1 MTTTSAALCLQHH
14 CTIMPVMPFLT
25 PTQMPSSRETL
36 SVSSLNR
43 MARSL
48 LENHFPNVAVEGEIS
63 NLSVPGSGHW
73 YFTLKDDAAQIRCAM
88 FRNRNLS
95 VGFRPQDGKQ
105 IVVRGRLS
113 IYEGRG
119 DYQLIV
125 DTMEEAGDGVLRRRF
140 EMLKQKLAAEGLF
153 ESTNKQP
160 MPFHIRHIG
169 VITSA
174 TGAVIRDIVSV
185 LGRRFPAIQITL
197 LPVPVQGADAPAA
210 IVRAIQI
217 ANQRQDELGLD
228 VLIVGRGGGSLEDLQ
243 AFNEES
249 VARAIF
255 ASSLPLVSAVGHETD
270 YTIADLVADL
280 RAPTPSAAAELLSP
294 DQNEMLQTFAG
305 YALLFNK
312 LIRDH
317 LRRDQQR
324 LSWLLKQ
331 LKHPGRRLQEHA
343 QTLDI
348 LEGRLL
354 RATRHQLQHK
364 LHALQDMQQGL
375 LRYSP
380 VTRMHAYSVQTETL
394 RHRLHRAAH
403 QRIELQQSQLA
414 QLVRSLD
421 AVSPLQ
427 TLQRGY
433 SITRDKAGR
442 VLRSSSALQI
452 GNTIVSNLAS
462 GSVHS
467 TVTKLEHSAKITD
480 N

>member
-1 MTTTSAALCLQHH
+1 MSL
-14 CTIMPVMPFLT
+14 FT
-25 PTQMPSSRETL
+25 PTQMSPPRETL

-48 LENHFPNVAVEGEIS
+48 LENHFPNVLVEGEIS
-63 NLSVPGSGHW
+63 NLSMPGSGHW
-73 YFTLKDDAAQIRCAM
+73 YFTLKDDSAQIRCAM

-95 VGFRPQDGKQ
+95 AGFRPQDGKQ

-119 DYQLIV
+119 DYQLIA
-125 DTMEEAGDGVLRRRF
+125 DSMEEAGDGALRRRF
-140 EMLKQKLAAEGLF
+140 EMLKQKLSAEGLF
-153 ESTNKQP
+153 ESTSKQP
-160 MPFHIRHIG
+160 MPSHIRHIG

-185 LGRRFPAIQITL
+185 LERRFPAIQITL

-217 ANQRQDELGLD
+217 ANQRRDALGLD
-228 VLIVGRGGGSLEDLQ
+228 VLILGRGGGSLEDLQ

-249 VARAIF
+249 VARAIYV
-255 ASSLPLVSAVGHETD
+255 SSLPLVSAVGHETD

-294 DQNEMLQTFAG
+294 DQNEILQTLEG
-305 YALLFNK
+305 YALVFNK
-312 LIRDH
+312 LIRDR
-317 LRRDQQR
+317 LQGDQQR
-324 LSWLLKQ
+324 LLWLLKQ

-354 RATRHQLQHK
+354 RATRHQLHHK
-364 LHALQDMQQGL
+364 LHSLQEMQQGL
-375 LRYSP
+375 LRHSP
-380 VTRMHAYSVQTETL
+380 ATRMNAYTVQTNTL

-403 QRIELQQSQLA
+403 QRIELQQSRLA

-433 SITRDKAGR
+433 SITRDESGR
-442 VLRSSSALQI
+442 VLRSSATLQI
-452 GNTIVSNLAS
+452 GNTIVSHLAS

-467 TVTKLEHSAKITD
+467 TVTKLEHTARITET
-480 N
+480 